1 MQRLED
7 PMTKSAPFVFGL
19 VILSAATACAQPRGP
34 RGRFERAADRADVN
48 RSNAQLM
55 DDRRDLQRFQMTL
68 NAFDAAWQRRDGV
81 GVRAAL
87 QSFVQQGRMEVA
99 EQQRETQ
106 QAAREAM
113 RSGRE
118 ARRDG
123 TFRDA
128 MNAADDRRDFRNER
142 AELIEENNLL
152 IELERTA
159 NAELTWGPQMQILVR
174 ARQIMTRFID
184 LARIELAR
192 SRQELRE
199 DRRELREDRRPW
211 NR

>member
-1 MQRLED
+1 MS
-7 PMTKSAPFVFGL
+7 KSTPLVFGL
-19 VILSAATACAQPRGP
+19 VLLSAATAYAQPRGP
-34 RGRFERAADRADVN
+34 RGRFERQMDRADVA
-48 RSNAQLM
+48 RSSAQLA

-68 NAFDAAWQRRDGV
+68 AAFDGAWQRRDAMGL
-81 GVRAAL
+81 RAAL

-113 RSGRE
+113 RSNNE
-118 ARRDG
+118 ARRDR

-152 IELERTA
+152 IELERTT
-159 NAELTWGPQMQILVR
+159 NAELTWGPQMPILVR
-174 ARQIMTRFID
+174 ARQIMVRFID
-184 LARIELAR
+184 LARMELAR